1 MLRSTQDVEAQAT
14 PVQKIMNVMDPDLP
28 VSEVITLRESIGQ
41 STLSSQFDSLLV
53 VTFAG
58 IALVLAAA
66 GLYGVLA
73 YLVTQRTKELGVRI
87 ALGAPR
93 TQVLRL
99 VLLDGLRPAL
109 AGLVLGLAGA
119 AGVARLIRTMLYG
132 TEPLDV
138 GVFVLVSGLL
148 LAVAI
153 VACLVP
159 AWNASRLDPM
169 QALRTE

>member
-1 MLRSTQDVEAQAT
+1 MLRSTHDVETQAT
-14 PVQKIMNVMDPDLP
+14 PVQKIINAMDPDLP

-73 YLVTQRTKELGVRI
+73 YLVAQRTNELGVRI
-87 ALGAPR
+87 ALGSPR
-93 TQVLRL
+93 RQVLRL

-119 AGVARLIRTMLYG
+119 AGVARLISTMLYG

-138 GVFVLVSGLL
+138 AVFAVVSGLL
-148 LAVAI
+148 VAVAI

-159 AWNASRLDPM
+159 AWNASRLDPV

>member
-1 MLRSTQDVEAQAT
+1 
-14 PVQKIMNVMDPDLP
+14 
-28 VSEVITLRESIGQ
+28 
-41 STLSSQFDSLLV
+41 

-58 IALVLAAA
+58 IAPVLAAA

-73 YLVTQRTKELGVRI
+73 YLVTQRTNELGVRI
-87 ALGAPR
+87 ALGA
-93 TQVLRL
+93 TQAN
-99 VLLDGLRPAL
+99 PA
-109 AGLVLGLAGA
+109 AGSARWAAACAGWLVLGLAGA

-138 GVFVLVSGLL
+138 AVFVLVSGLRV
-148 LAVAI
+148 AVAI
-153 VACLVP
+153 VVCLVP